1 MDALEKIY
9 EEQKQQRD
17 IEEKEA
23 SYARNIAVKVINTFL
38 CVAQVKQKD
47 TLRSSKDAREL
58 PGGEAFAVI

>member
-23 SYARNIAVKVINTFL
+23 SYARNIAIKVINMFL

-47 TLRSSKDAREL
+47 KYEL
-58 PGGEAFAVI
+58 KHRTGNNRNWNWFP